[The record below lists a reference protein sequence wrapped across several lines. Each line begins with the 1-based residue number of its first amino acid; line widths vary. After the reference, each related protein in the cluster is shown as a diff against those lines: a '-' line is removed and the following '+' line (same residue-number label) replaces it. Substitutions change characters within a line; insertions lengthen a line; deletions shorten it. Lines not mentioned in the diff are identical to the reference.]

1 MNLCCLYIQKLTVK
15 RIINYSLLRLEYVL
29 SFIAKKPYL
38 HTKPFAAS
46 IEPANY
52 CNLRC
57 PECPTGRLEID
68 KKGLNL
74 SFAAFQK
81 MINPLLPE
89 LFYLNLYFQGEPFL
103 NKELTEMIAYA
114 HKKNIITNISTNGHF
129 LSEEIIDKIISSHLD
144 RIIIS
149 VDGTTA
155 ETYEQY
161 RVGGKFDT
169 VIEGI
174 ERLVQRKKER
184 KSSTPF
190 IELQF
195 IVFSTNEHEISSI
208 KRIAKE
214 TGVDAIKLKTAQ
226 LYDYKHGNPLMPTI
240 DKYNRYRKMA
250 DGTFI
255 RKKAVRNSCW
265 KSWSSVVVSTEG
277 DVLPC
282 CFDKHKEYT
291 YGNLFEQGF
300 GSIWNGNKATAFRT
314 QVLKNRK
321 CIGMC
326 TNCTE

>member
-149 VDGTTA
+149 VDGATA

-226 LYDYKHGNPLMPTI
+226 LYH
-240 DKYNRYRKMA
+240 
-250 DGTFI
+250 
-255 RKKAVRNSCW
+255 
-265 KSWSSVVVSTEG
+265 
-277 DVLPC
+277 
-282 CFDKHKEYT
+282 
-291 YGNLFEQGF
+291 
-300 GSIWNGNKATAFRT
+300 
-314 QVLKNRK
+314 
-321 CIGMC
+321 
-326 TNCTE
+326 